1 MAGSVGA
8 DPRIGTEIAGYRIE
22 RLLGRGGMSV
32 VYLAHDPRLDRRV
45 ALKLIAPELA
55 EDGRFRERFLR
66 ESQLAASLDHPNVI
80 PIFEAGEADGSL
92 FIAMR
97 YVEGTDL
104 AKRLAQ
110 RGWLDPAEAVSIVER
125 VADALD
131 AAHKRGL
138 VHRDVE
144 PGNLLISGEG
154 HVYLS
159 DFGLT
164 RSVEEGAALTETG
177 QVVGTLDYVAPEQ
190 IQNQEVSAR
199 ADVYSLACVL
209 FQALT
214 GEVPFRGD
222 SGVGVIYA
230 HLESEPLSASE
241 VNPDLPQ
248 AVDGVL
254 GRGMAKAPGD
264 RYRSAGELAGEARAA
279 LGLSGELAVPVTSRR
294 RSRRLALAG
303 VVSAV
308 VVVAALVP
316 ALVLTGG
323 DEGVVGDDWSRV
335 PHNQTIFAD
344 STEAFMSALAADD
357 SIVVAVGNDGIPFET
372 AAIRSSASR
381 GCRAWRRPRMASAL
395 SLLGSIPRWDSA
407 EASRARSGSP
417 STASPGTGYPT
428 MTRCSA
434 GARSSRSKASV
445 AGGPGFVAVGTE
457 AESTGGF
464 PILPWTQFV
473 FKAGPIGRARGVIW
487 TSADGLDWTR
497 IPDQRLPHVGEE
509 NVRLRA
515 ISRGRLGLVAVGWRG
530 PRDELDSVVWTS
542 PDGETWGLASDLSG
556 TLRDLGGQFLAD
568 VIPYGRGLVAAGADG
583 SPDNYTAAV

>member
-1 MAGSVGA
+1 M
-8 DPRIGTEIAGYRIE
+8 
-22 RLLGRGGMSV
+22 
-32 VYLAHDPRLDRRV
+32 
-45 ALKLIAPELA
+45 
-55 EDGRFRERFLR
+55 
-66 ESQLAASLDHPNVI
+66 I

-144 PGNLLISGEG
+144 PGNLLISGED

-164 RSVEEGAALTETG
+164 RSVEGGAPLTEIG

-230 HLESEPLSASE
+230 HLESEPPSATE

-294 RSRRLALAG
+294 RSHRLALAG

-308 VVVAALVP
+308 IVVAALVP

-357 SIVVAVGNDGIPFET
+357 SIVVAVGNERHP
-372 AAIRSSASR
+372 
-381 GCRAWRRPRMASAL
+381 
-395 SLLGSIPRWDSA
+395 
-407 EASRARSGSP
+407 
-417 STASPGTGYPT
+417 
-428 MTRCSA
+428 
-434 GARSSRSKASV
+434 
-445 AGGPGFVAVGTE
+445 
-457 AESTGGF
+457 
-464 PILPWTQFV
+464 
-473 FKAGPIGRARGVIW
+473 
-487 TSADGLDWTR
+487 
-497 IPDQRLPHVGEE
+497 
-509 NVRLRA
+509 LRD
-515 ISRGRLGLVAVGWRG
+515 RGRRGL
-530 PRDELDSVVWTS
+530 
-542 PDGETWGLASDLSG
+542 DLSG
-556 TLRDLGGQFLAD
+556 RGELDACSGSRFWSVMATSSSTGSRPGQEASSPSVMLRPRPMSSSAMRRS
-568 VIPYGRGLVAAGADG
+568 GRRPTAATGLVFPTGTGCLAALHTRLAWVSRRLSLIGRVLLPTR
-583 SPDNYTAAV
+583 SCTR